1 MKYKQLTMMQ
11 RYQIEALKKEGL
23 SQRAI
28 ALNICVHH
36 STVSREFKRNS
47 LDNSEYNAVNATV
60 SARLR
65 YQYKTK
71 NRRLTKKH
79 ISFIK
84 KYLKDGLSPEQIA
97 GRMLLITDLKSISH
111 ETIYRYIYHNQ
122 RSGGNLCKYLRHKNK
137 KYTKRSAS
145 YRSRGQIKNR
155 ISIDFRPKIVEE
167 KSRVGD
173 WEVDTIIGKNHHQAI
188 VTLVDRNSKFTLMKK
203 VAAKQARVVTDAII
217 SLLKPVQAHT
227 LTITSDNGKEFSY
240 HEEVAKELDT
250 EFYFA
255 NPYQSWQRG
264 LNEHTN
270 GLIRE
275 YFPKK
280 KLFKEITDEQIVEVQ
295 NKLNRRPR
303 KILGY
308 RTPAEVFFDT
318 ITKSYVAVESGVAL
332 TI

>member
-28 ALNICVHH
+28 ANNICVHH
-36 STVSREFKRNS
+36 STISRELKRNS
-47 LDNSEYNAVNATV
+47 LDNDEYNAVNATV

-79 ISFIK
+79 TSYIK
-84 KYLKDGLSPEQIA
+84 KSMKEGWSPEQIS
-97 GRMLLITDLKSISH
+97 GRMALENLRPVSH
-111 ETIYRYIYHNQ
+111 ETIYKYIYHNK
-122 RSGGNLCKYLRHKNK
+122 RSGGNLYKYLRHKNK

-155 ISIDFRPKIVEE
+155 ISIEFRPVIVEN

-173 WEVDTIIGKNHHQAI
+173 WEVDTVIGKNHHQAI
-188 VTLVDRNSKFTLMKK
+188 VTIVDRNSKFTLMKK
-203 VAAKQARVVTDAII
+203 VEAKQARVVTDAII
-217 SLLKPVQAHT
+217 HLLKPIQEHT

-240 HEEVAKELDT
+240 HEEVAKALDT

-280 KLFKEITDEQIVEVQ
+280 TEFKNITDEQIVEVQ
-295 NKLNRRPR
+295 NRLNARPR
-303 KILGY
+303 KVLGY
-308 RTPAEVFFDT
+308 KTPAEVFFDT
-318 ITKSYVAVESGVAL
+318 ITKSYVAV
-332 TI
+332 

>member
-1 MKYKQLTMMQ
+1 MKE

-28 ALNICVHH
+28 ALNISVHH
-36 STVSREFKRNS
+36 STISRELKRNS
-47 LDNSEYNAVNATV
+47 LDNNEYYAVNATV

-79 ISFIK
+79 TNYIK
-84 KYLKDGLSPEQIA
+84 KSIKEGWSPEQIS
-97 GRMLLITDLKSISH
+97 GRMALDNLRPVSH
-111 ETIYRYIYHNQ
+111 ETIYKYIYHNK
-122 RSGGNLCKYLRHKNK
+122 RSGGNLYKYLRHKNK
-137 KYTKRSAS
+137 KYTRRSAS

-155 ISIDFRPKIVEE
+155 ISIEFRPTVVED

-203 VAAKQARVVTDAII
+203 VEAKQARVVTDAII
-217 SLLKPVQAHT
+217 HLLKPIQAHT

-240 HEEVAKELDT
+240 HEEIAKALDT

-275 YFPKK
+275 YFPKMTE
-280 KLFKEITDEQIVEVQ
+280 FKNITDEQIVEVQ
-295 NKLNRRPR
+295 NRLNSRPR
-303 KILGY
+303 KVLGFK
-308 RTPAEVFFDT
+308 TPAEVFFDT
-318 ITKSYVAVESGVAL
+318 ITKSYAAV
-332 TI
+332 

>member
-1 MKYKQLTMMQ
+1 MKYKQLTMEE

-23 SQRAI
+23 SQRTI
-28 ALNICVHH
+28 ALNINVHY
-36 STVSREFKRNS
+36 STISRELKRNS
-47 LDNSEYNAVNATV
+47 LDNDEYNAINATV

-65 YQYKTK
+65 YQHKTK
-71 NRRLTKKH
+71 NRRVTKKH

-84 KYLKDGLSPEQIA
+84 KYLKDGWSPEQIS
-97 GRMLLITDLKSISH
+97 GRMAFEGLVPISH
-111 ETIYRYIYHNQ
+111 ETIYKYIYHNK
-122 RSGGNLCKYLRHKNK
+122 RSGGNLYTCLRHKCK
-137 KYTKRSAS
+137 KYTKRTAS
-145 YRSRGQIKNR
+145 YHSRGQIKNR
-155 ISIDFRPKIVEE
+155 ISIDFRPEIVED

-203 VAAKQARVVTDAII
+203 VEAKQARAVTDAIVY
-217 SLLKPVQAHT
+217 LLRPIQAHT

-240 HEEVAKELDT
+240 HEEVAKTLDT

-255 NPYQSWQRG
+255 HPYQSWQRG

-280 KLFKEITDEQIVEVQ
+280 MPFVSITEEQIVEVQ
-295 NKLNRRPR
+295 NRLNNRPR
-303 KILGY
+303 KVLGY
-308 RTPAEVFFDT
+308 KTPAEVFFDT
-318 ITKSYVAVESGVAL
+318 ITKSYVAV
-332 TI
+332 